1 MKLSHTRR
9 MLSEAIAGN
18 LQNVE
23 YQKDPIFGVEV
34 PTSVDG
40 VPSEVLIPR
49 NNWKDADEYDVK
61 AKKLAK
67 MFVDN
72 FKKFESEAS
81 DALLAAAPNVD

>member
-1 MKLSHTRR
+1 

-18 LQNVE
+18 LENAV
-23 YQKDPIFGVEV
+23 YTKDPIFGVEV
-34 PTSVDG
+34 PTAVDG

-49 NNWKDADEYDVK
+49 NTWKSADEYDIK
-61 AKKLAK
+61 AKKLAQ

-81 DALLAAAPNVD
+81 DALLAAAPKGD